1 MNAGEG
7 RKKSPCPRIL
17 RTRSRDT
24 IGVLR
29 SGRFIAAIALV
40 AYSIAGSRKR
50 RTLASTGVFVEG
62 LITPVAD
69 CFEGP

>member
-7 RKKSPCPRIL
+7 RKKSPRPRTP
-17 RTRSRDT
+17 RAGFRDT
-24 IGVLR
+24 ISVLR

-50 RTLASTGVFVEG
+50 RTLASTSRQPTSSIVQMC
-62 LITPVAD
+62 PPHD
-69 CFEGP
+69 